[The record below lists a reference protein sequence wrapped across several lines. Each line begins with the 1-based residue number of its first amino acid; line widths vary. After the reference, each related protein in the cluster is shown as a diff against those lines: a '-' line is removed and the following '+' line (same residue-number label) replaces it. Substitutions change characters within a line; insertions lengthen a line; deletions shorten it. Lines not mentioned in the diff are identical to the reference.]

1 MRRVYTS
8 SLLRNSSWGQDT
20 FYLLFGTKYEKYQ
33 SISTN
38 LEGEEL
44 SGIDV
49 SRNAFAENKLRNG
62 LIKTVNMGVIHLL
75 ILVVLHSDDI
85 EDRYLV

>member
-1 MRRVYTS
+1 M
-8 SLLRNSSWGQDT
+8 
-20 FYLLFGTKYEKYQ
+20 
-33 SISTN
+33 
-38 LEGEEL
+38 

-62 LIKTVNMGVIHLL
+62 LIETVVKVGVIHLL

-85 EDRYLV
+85 EDMCLV